1 MAGCIVLSILVNIML
16 ILGGNNMTGLPH
28 TTTIS
33 PSGTG
38 SKWRRTLTIP
48 WLVLYGAGIII
59 CLAIHLHFTSKCWR
73 EEKFIGLLCLCLSF
87 LFIILWTMVWL
98 VAAQV
103 EL

>member
-16 ILGGNNMTGLPH
+16 ILGGKIHHSLPSPL
-28 TTTIS
+28 TPPPP

-59 CLAIHLHFTSKCWR
+59 ALATHLYFTSQCWR
-73 EEKFIGLLCLCLSF
+73 EEKVG
-87 LFIILWTMVWL
+87 TDN
-98 VAAQV
+98 
-103 EL
+103 

>member
-16 ILGGNNMTGLPH
+16 ILGGKIHQCVPSPH
-28 TTTIS
+28 HP

-59 CLAIHLHFTSKCWR
+59 ALATHLYFTSQCWR
-73 EEKFIGLLCLCLSF
+73 EEKVG
-87 LFIILWTMVWL
+87 TDN
-98 VAAQV
+98 
-103 EL
+103 